1 MKIIEGKPNTSW
13 HFKSSSWFH
22 NAIITLQPCISLRSD
37 ATPSS
42 LNNVCRVKA
51 EHRSHL
57 SWLIFSYRPLT
68 EDSCSTQCPRRTFL
82 LSLVSELLNGGFA
95 VIGLTTTS
103 NMSDKTAQVVSIVY
117 RAPALYLLSF
127 SFCWVDLAEFGVTS
141 SFARNCLL
149 ANDTLEETPQ
159 EHTGR
164 HVFVRLV
171 RHGGQGCML
180 PCFDRERGLGICCSL
195 YKKIRDWDRARCIF
209 VLLHL
214 RITRLPRHDA

>member
-1 MKIIEGKPNTSW
+1 MFCRVRGVARCSKGEWVERLHFTRWRSRVYEKIIEGKPNTSW

-22 NAIITLQPCISLRSD
+22 NAIITLPPCTSLHSD

-42 LNNVCRVKA
+42 LNNACRVKA

-68 EDSCSTQCPRRTFL
+68 EDSCSTHVLGGLSL
-82 LSLVSELLNGGFA
+82 LSLVSELLNSGFA

-117 RAPALYLLSF
+117 RASALYLLSF

-149 ANDTLEETPQ
+149 ANDTLE
-159 EHTGR
+159 R
-164 HVFVRLV
+164 NAA
-171 RHGGQGCML
+171 
-180 PCFDRERGLGICCSL
+180 
-195 YKKIRDWDRARCIF
+195 RAYR
-209 VLLHL
+209 
-214 RITRLPRHDA
+214 